1 MSLSKSVHFCFECFD
16 LKRSTIWAL
25 LFITFYLAIST
36 SQLGMSSEEKII
48 SVEFEVFGR
57 VQGVFFRKYTE
68 QEAKRLGLKGWCMNT
83 RQDTVKGVIEG
94 MPSRVNQM
102 KTWLQKTGSPSSRID
117 KAVFTN
123 EKDINQHTYDSFKI
137 KR

>member
-1 MSLSKSVHFCFECFD
+1 MSLSKSVYFCFECFD

-137 KR
+137 KK